1 MTKFKALLYK
11 ELVISKKSLI
21 LQVLSFSFLML
32 FGWAI
37 ALSFEIGNLGK
48 VMDLTDDEEMV
59 RIIANTVFYM
69 FNYIGIYIAT
79 CFLMNNKMPISDV
92 QSNWRTFSFTMP
104 VNNHHKAAVA
114 VFMKICNIVT
124 GLAVSILNAVVLSAI
139 LDVEFEMLLNI
150 KVFAIMLL
158 FGIILDC
165 TSSFF
170 VYRARTVKEANI
182 AAFANLGMAAVIM
195 VGVIFY
201 FKPKLDMG
209 AGLSG
214 IISEAVNVIDSAGIW
229 AMLLVPVLLAVN
241 YFICCRAMDRRY
253 D

>member
-1 MTKFKALLYK
+1 MTKFRALLYK
-11 ELVISKKSLI
+11 ELVISKQSLI
-21 LQVLSFSFLML
+21 SQAWSFSFLML

-48 VMDLTDDEEMV
+48 AMDLADDEEMV
-59 RIIANTVFYM
+59 RIIGNTVFYM

-79 CFLMNNKMPISDV
+79 CFLMNNKMPISDI
-92 QSNWRTFSFTMP
+92 QSNWRTFAFTMP

-170 VYRARTVKEANI
+170 IYRARTVKEANI
-182 AAFANLGMAAVIM
+182 ATFASMGIAAVIIM
-195 VGVIFY
+195 GIYFY
-201 FKPKLDMG
+201 FKPKFDKG
-209 AGLSG
+209 AGLMG
-214 IISEAVNVIDSAGIW
+214 IISEAANVIDSVGIW
-229 AMLLVPVLLAVN
+229 AMLLVPVLLAAN
-241 YFICCRAMDRRY
+241 YYVCCRAMDRRY